1 MWFRARVAGFVSFKS
16 GRKAFQWTEI
26 ARDFTFGITSTR
38 RTRSAVIV
46 GWDGMRFRDLI
57 VAVVRHALSTPLPF
71 LCPEVAVRKLER

>member
-1 MWFRARVAGFVSFKS
+1 M
-16 GRKAFQWTEI
+16 
-26 ARDFTFGITSTR
+26 
-38 RTRSAVIV
+38 IV